1 MVGVINPP
9 SSGQTLADLKTA
21 AAKAGSS
28 EEPPAVQGGV
38 QGDGSSSSS
47 GSSTSAS
54 PSASGTKTA
63 TSASASAN
71 AGGRMSI
78 ALGSVS
84 LLSALV
90 AGVLVV

>member
-9 SSGQTLADLKTA
+9 TSGQTLADLKTA
-21 AAKAGSS
+21 AAKVGSS

-38 QGDGSSSSS
+38 AGD

-54 PSASGTKTA
+54 ASASPSASASGTKTA
-63 TSASASAN
+63 TSASASPN
-71 AGGRMSI
+71 AGGRLSM
-78 ALGSVS
+78 AFGTVG

-90 AGVLVV
+90 AGVIAA